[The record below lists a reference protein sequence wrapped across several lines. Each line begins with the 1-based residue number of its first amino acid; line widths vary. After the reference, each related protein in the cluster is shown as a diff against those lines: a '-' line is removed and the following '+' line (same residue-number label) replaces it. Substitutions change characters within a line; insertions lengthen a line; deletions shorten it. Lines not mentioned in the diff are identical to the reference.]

1 LNARRRP
8 ASKYGAAVPRPRRK
22 ICSEEQPMTEET
34 LLADRPSAE
43 SPREGA
49 AGSAPLIELRHTSK
63 SYSSADGGAPVTV
76 LDDLNLEIR
85 DGEMLALLGQSGSGK
100 STVLRLMAGLTEPT
114 QGAVLSHG
122 SPLRGVNRRLAI
134 VFQSF
139 ALYPWLT
146 VQENVQVG
154 LIQRR
159 LDAREEQEEI
169 ARALE
174 LIGLTGY
181 ENAYPKQLSG
191 GMRQRVGFA
200 RALVAQPEVLCMD
213 EPFSAL
219 DVLTAENLR
228 TQVVDLWRG
237 AGHAGLKSIFL
248 VTHNIAEAV
257 FIATRIV
264 IISSHPGRVRN
275 VIVNPLPYP
284 RDINSPQF
292 AALVDQ
298 VHAAITALVLPDEPA
313 SARGAEAGRLGA
325 AGAGAPEAPPSA
337 PARVEAIPNAPVET
351 IVGLLEILEDSQ
363 ETINVFDLS
372 ARIGKEFGE
381 TIAIVK
387 AAEMLSLV
395 DTPKDDVIMTEVG
408 WYFLAAPPTVRKTLF
423 RQAIMKL
430 RLFQMLGARLNGSPD
445 GRVDADEILNELG
458 TLLPY
463 DQPTKL
469 FQTLI
474 AWGRYAELVD
484 FDQNANAVYLHQAGE
499 SDDADA

>member
-1 LNARRRP
+1 M
-8 ASKYGAAVPRPRRK
+8 AAD
-22 ICSEEQPMTEET
+22 T
-34 LLADRPSAE
+34 LLAERPQPE
-43 SPREGA
+43 LPPNNTA
-49 AGSAPLIELRHTSK
+49 ALAPLIELRHVSK
-63 SYSSADGGAPVTV
+63 SYVAADGGSPVTV
-76 LDDLNLEIR
+76 LDDISLEIR
-85 DGEMLALLGQSGSGK
+85 EGEMLALLGQSGSGK
-100 STVLRLMAGLTEPT
+100 STILRLMAGLTEPT

-122 SPLRGVNRRLAI
+122 APLAGVNRGLSI

-154 LIQRR
+154 LLQRR
-159 LDAREEQEEI
+159 LDAQQEQEEI
-169 ARALE
+169 DRALE
-174 LIGLTGY
+174 LIGLSGY

-219 DVLTAENLR
+219 DVLTAESLR
-228 TQVVDLWRG
+228 TEVVDLWRG
-237 AGHAGLKSIFL
+237 SGHAGLKSIFL

-275 VIVNPLPYP
+275 VIPNPLPYP
-284 RDINSPQF
+284 RDINSKQF
-292 AALVDQ
+292 AAMVDQ

-313 SARGAEAGRLGA
+313 EPVAAAATGAGTDRAAEAVEGVPGQGA
-325 AGAGAPEAPPSA
+325 ARAGT
-337 PARVEAIPNAPVET
+337 RVEPIPNVPVET
-351 IVGLLEILEDSQ
+351 MVGLLEIIEDAQ

-387 AAEMLSLV
+387 AAEMLDLV
-395 DTPKDDVIMTEVG
+395 DTPKDDVLMTQAG
-408 WYFLAAPPTVRKTLF
+408 WYFLAAPAPARKTQF

-430 RLFQMLGARLNGSPD
+430 GLFQMLAARLAEAPD
-445 GRVDADEILNELG
+445 GRIDADSVLEELG
-458 TLLPY
+458 KLLPY
-463 DQPTKL
+463 DHPAKL
-469 FQTLI
+469 LETLI
-474 AWGRYAELVD
+474 AWGRYAELID
-484 FDQNANAVYLHQAGE
+484 FDENAHIVYLHEASQGE
-499 SDDADA
+499 DEDEGEAPSQ

>member
-1 LNARRRP
+1 MILPNA
-8 ASKYGAAVPRPRRK
+8 SSSSIEEAA
-22 ICSEEQPMTEET
+22 M
-34 LLADRPSAE
+34 
-43 SPREGA
+43 
-49 AGSAPLIELRHTSK
+49 LIELRHVSK
-63 SYSSADGGAPVTV
+63 SYSGADGGAPVTV
-76 LDDLNLEIR
+76 LDDINLEVR

-100 STVLRLMAGLTEPT
+100 STILRLMAGLTEPT
-114 QGAVLSHG
+114 RGIVLSHG
-122 SPLRGVNRRLAI
+122 APFDGVNHRLAI

-159 LDAREEQEEI
+159 LDARQQQEEI
-169 ARALE
+169 DRALE

-237 AGHAGLKSIFL
+237 SGHAGLKSIFL

-257 FIATRIV
+257 FIASRIV

-275 VIVNPLPYP
+275 VIVNSLPYP
-284 RDINSPQF
+284 RDVNSRQF

-313 SARGAEAGRLGA
+313 EPIGARPT
-325 AGAGAPEAPPSA
+325 GAGVGPAAVDGATEPMPSTLGS
-337 PARVEAIPNAPVET
+337 RVETIPNAPVET
-351 IVGLLEILEDSQ
+351 IIGLLEILEDSQ

-372 ARIGKEFGE
+372 ARIGREFGE

-387 AAEMLSLV
+387 AAEMLGLV
-395 DTPKDDVIMTEVG
+395 DTPKDDVVMTQAG
-408 WYFLAAPPTVRKTLF
+408 WYFLAAPATVRKTLF

-430 RLFQMLGARLNGSPD
+430 RLFQMLTARLQAAPE
-445 GRVDADEILNELG
+445 GRLDAGVVLDELG

-463 DQPTKL
+463 DQPAKL
-469 FQTLI
+469 FHTLI

-484 FDQNANAVYLHQAGE
+484 FDQNADVVYLHQASE
-499 SDDADA
+499 NEDEDAAEASP

>member
-1 LNARRRP
+1 MRIDNA
-8 ASKYGAAVPRPRRK
+8 
-22 ICSEEQPMTEET
+22 Q
-34 LLADRPSAE
+34 SA
-43 SPREGA
+43 
-49 AGSAPLIELRHTSK
+49 APLIELRHVSK
-63 SYSSADGGAPVTV
+63 SYSTAEGAAPVTV
-76 LDDLNLEIR
+76 LDDINLEVKK
-85 DGEMLALLGQSGSGK
+85 GEMLALLGQSGSGK
-100 STVLRLMAGLTEPT
+100 STILRLMAGLTDPT
-114 QGAVLSHG
+114 QGTVFSHG
-122 SPLRGVNRRLAI
+122 APLERVNNRLAI

-146 VQENVQVG
+146 VHENVQVG

-159 LDAREEQEEI
+159 LGADEEQEEI
-169 ARALE
+169 DRALE

-237 AGHAGLKSIFL
+237 SGHAGLESIFL

-275 VIVNPLPYP
+275 VIFNALPYP
-284 RDINSPQF
+284 RDVNSRQF

-313 SARGAEAGRLGA
+313 EPIAARAAPTGIGRTAAAEEGVQETRDSTAT
-325 AGAGAPEAPPSA
+325 
-337 PARVEAIPNAPVET
+337 ARVEAIPNAPVET

-387 AAEMLSLV
+387 GAEMLGLV
-395 DTPKDDVIMTEVG
+395 DTPKDDVLMTQVG
-408 WYFLAAPPTVRKTLF
+408 WYFLAAPAAVRKTLF

-430 RLFQMLGARLNGSPD
+430 RLFQLLTSRLAAAPDQRLNADTVLEDLGA
-445 GRVDADEILNELG
+445 
-458 TLLPY
+458 LLPY
-463 DQPTKL
+463 DQPARL

-484 FDQNANAVYLHQAGE
+484 FDQDANAVYLHEASE
-499 SDDADA
+499 SDDEADETADRE

>member
-1 LNARRRP
+1 MA
-8 ASKYGAAVPRPRRK
+8 
-22 ICSEEQPMTEET
+22 TDT
-34 LLADRPSAE
+34 LLAERPLPELPPEAT
-43 SPREGA
+43 A
-49 AGSAPLIELRHTSK
+49 TLAPLIELRHVSK
-63 SYSSADGGAPVTV
+63 SYVSADGGSPVTV
-76 LDDLNLEIR
+76 LDDISLEIR
-85 DGEMLALLGQSGSGK
+85 EGEMLALLGQSGSGK
-100 STVLRLMAGLTEPT
+100 STILRLMAGLTEPT

-122 SPLRGVNRRLAI
+122 APLADVNRGLAI

-159 LDAREEQEEI
+159 LSAREEQEEI
-169 ARALE
+169 DKALE
-174 LIGLTGY
+174 LIGLSGY

-219 DVLTAENLR
+219 DVLTAESLR
-228 TQVVDLWRG
+228 TEVVDLWRG
-237 AGHAGLKSIFL
+237 SGHAGLKSIFL

-275 VIVNPLPYP
+275 VIPNPLPYP
-284 RDINSPQF
+284 RDVNSKPF
-292 AALVDQ
+292 AAMVDQ

-313 SARGAEAGRLGA
+313 EHIAARSPGAGTDQGV
-325 AGAGAPEAPPSA
+325 GAPESGPGRTTTPAS
-337 PARVEAIPNAPVET
+337 ARVESIPNVPVET
-351 IVGLLEILEDSQ
+351 IVGLLEIIEDAQ

-381 TIAIVK
+381 TIATVK
-387 AAEMLSLV
+387 AAEMLDLV
-395 DTPKDDVIMTEVG
+395 DTPKDDVLMTQAG
-408 WYFLAAPPTVRKTLF
+408 WYFLAAPAPARKTLF

-430 RLFQMLGARLNGSPD
+430 RLFQMLTTRLAEAPD
-445 GRVDADEILNELG
+445 GRINADSVLEELG

-463 DQPTKL
+463 DQPAKL
-469 FQTLI
+469 LGTLI
-474 AWGRYAELVD
+474 AWGRYAELID
-484 FDQNANAVYLHQAGE
+484 FDQNANVVYLHEASE
-499 SDDADA
+499 SEDEDEAPSP